1 MSPTSAVNNN
11 DVCGAERR
19 KPPPSQEKK
28 KLAYPWFD
36 KEQTGKP

>member
-19 KPPPSQEKK
+19 KPPPSQGEK
-28 KLAYPWFD
+28 KLACLWFD
-36 KEQTGKP
+36 KEQPDKP